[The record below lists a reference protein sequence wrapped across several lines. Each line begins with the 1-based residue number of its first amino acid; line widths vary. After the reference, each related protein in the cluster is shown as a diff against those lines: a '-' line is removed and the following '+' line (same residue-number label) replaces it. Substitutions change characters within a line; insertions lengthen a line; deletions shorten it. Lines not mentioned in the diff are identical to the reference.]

1 MIRMNTRDFCY
12 QNFSWLGERL
22 SRVFKGLE
30 NDLDAAAMKVHPDVY
45 LSVVGAGAM
54 ATLIVPI
61 LLALIWLLGLWPD
74 VPTLPM
80 NGLVM
85 IPASLLLPLV
95 VVILGIIGP
104 KTGATNRIA
113 GLKTEIPYASMYIS
127 VMASGGLSPYE
138 SLLRLRGFTLLPQMQ
153 QEVARIE
160 TIALSTG
167 VDPVTAMERA
177 TKQVNIPEYNELL
190 LGYASSLR
198 TGGDTLHYLHNQTK
212 NMFLGLSSRMK
223 AMGDNMG
230 MLMETYTIIGILGV
244 LGIFLMFVIG
254 LSLPMAGV
262 NISPEQFFLF
272 SFIGMPFLAFLF
284 IYASDGG
291 QISYPI
297 SNFKTY
303 LVFLCFLPIGAFAAT
318 QFVLPFFD
326 KSFIIVPQMPE
337 MIVWIRTTFGFAE
350 GTEAPIG
357 LGIALILMCLPGAAV
372 DYLLVERD
380 KSIQSGVVQFL
391 RDLVETRKS
400 GLNPERCI
408 DALAGRNYKGFT
420 PFLKMIN
427 MKLNWGYPIRQ
438 IYGEFQGKV
447 RNWLAL
453 MNVYLFIDTLDVG
466 GGSVESLESLASF
479 AETSKRLEDEKRALL
494 MPLIIV
500 PYIGI
505 ALLVG
510 STVMFLS
517 FFAGANMGV
526 SIASAMLYKTLLTPL
541 CLHAFTLGLVTGKMT
556 SGRVSAG
563 FKHSIVLVLVSI
575 GGIWAVAYMGSGGMS
590 L

>member
-1 MIRMNTRDFCY
+1 MNTRDICY

-45 LSVVGAGAM
+45 LSVVGAGAL
-54 ATLIVPI
+54 ATLIVPALLI
-61 LLALIWLLGLWPD
+61 LVWLLGLWPD
-74 VPTLPM
+74 LSMLPM
-80 NGLVM
+80 NGL
-85 IPASLLLPLV
+85 ILLPASLLLPLV
-95 VVILGIIGP
+95 VIVLGVITP
-104 KTGATNRIA
+104 KTGATNRVS

-127 VMASGGLSPYE
+127 VMASGGLSPFE
-138 SLLRLRGFTLLPQMQ
+138 SLMRLRDFDLLPEMQ
-153 QEVARIE
+153 KEVARIS
-160 TIALSTG
+160 TIAMSTG
-167 VDPVTAMERA
+167 VDPVTAIERA
-177 TKQVNIPEYNELL
+177 AKQINISEYNELL

-198 TGGDTLHYLHNQTK
+198 TGGDTMHYLNNQTK
-212 NMFLGLSSRMK
+212 NMFLSLGSRMK
-223 AMGDNMG
+223 SMGENMG

-262 NISPEQFFLF
+262 NISPTQFFFF
-272 SFIGMPFLAFLF
+272 SFVGMPFLAFLF
-284 IYASDGG
+284 IFASDGG

-303 LVFLCFLPIGAFAAT
+303 LVFLCFLPLGAFAAT

-326 KSFIIVPQMPE
+326 PSFTIVPQMPE
-337 MIVWIRTTFGFAE
+337 MMVWIRTTYGFAE

-357 LGIALILMCLPGAAV
+357 LGITLILTCIPGAV
-372 DYLLVERD
+372 IDYLLVERD
-380 KSIQSGVVQFL
+380 KSIQDGVVQFL

-400 GLNPERCI
+400 GLSPERCI

-420 PFLKMIN
+420 PFLKLIN
-427 MKLNWGYPIRQ
+427 MKLNWGYPIRT
-438 IYGEFQGKV
+438 IYGEFKGRV
-447 RNWLAL
+447 HNWLAL

-466 GGSVESLESLASF
+466 GGSIESLESLASF
-479 AETSKRLEDEKRALL
+479 SESSKRLEDEKKALL
-494 MPLIIV
+494 MPLTIV

-526 SIASAMLYKTLLTPL
+526 SIPAAMLYKTLLTPL
-541 CLHAFTLGLVTGKMT
+541 CLHAFTLGLVTGKMS

-575 GGIWAVAYMGSGGMS
+575 GGIYAVAFMGGGGFTA
-590 L
+590 

>member
-1 MIRMNTRDFCY
+1 MNLRDLCY
-12 QNFSWLGERL
+12 GNFSWFGVMFSRL
-22 SRVFKGLE
+22 FKDIE
-30 NDLDAAAMKVHPDVY
+30 NDLDAAYMRVHPEVY
-45 LSVVGAGAM
+45 FSMIGAA
-54 ATLIVPI
+54 ATVSLVIPLLLMIV
-61 LLALIWLLGLWPD
+61 WLVGLWPD
-74 VPTLPM
+74 LSFLPL
-80 NGLVM
+80 NGLII
-85 IPASLLLPLV
+85 IPASLSIP
-95 VVILGIIGP
+95 VVIVVFGVITP

-138 SLLRLRGFTLLPQMQ
+138 SLLRMRGLDLLPQMQ
-153 QEVARIE
+153 KEVNRIE

-167 VDPVTAMERA
+167 VDPVTAIEMA
-177 TKQVNIPEYNELL
+177 AKQVNIPEYNELL

-212 NMFLGLSSRMK
+212 NMFLTLTSRMK
-223 AMGDNMG
+223 AMGENIG

-244 LGIFLMFVIG
+244 LGIFLIFVIG

-262 NISPEQFFLF
+262 NISPSQFFFF
-272 SFIGMPFLAFLF
+272 SFVGMPFLGFLF
-284 IYASDGG
+284 IYASDAG

-303 LVFLCFLPIGAFAAT
+303 LVFFCFVPVGAFVAT

-326 KSFIIVPQMPE
+326 PSFTIVPQMPE
-337 MIVWIRTTFGFAE
+337 FIVTLRSTLGFAE

-357 LGIALILMCLPGAAV
+357 MGAALILLCIPGAIV
-372 DYLLVERD
+372 DFLLVEKD
-380 KSIQSGVVQFL
+380 KSVQDGVVQFL

-400 GLNPERCI
+400 GLSPERCI
-408 DALAGRNYKGFT
+408 DALSGRNYKGFT
-420 PFLKMIN
+420 NYLKMIN
-427 MKLNWGYPIRQ
+427 LKLNWGYPIRQ
-438 IYGEFQGKV
+438 IYGEFRGRV

-453 MNVYLFIDTLDVG
+453 VNVYLFIDTLDVG
-466 GGSVESLESLASF
+466 GGSIESLESLAAF
-479 AETSKRLEDEKRALL
+479 AETSKRLEDDKRAVL
-494 MPLIIV
+494 MPLVIV
-500 PYIGI
+500 PYIGA

-517 FFAGANMGV
+517 FFAGSNMGV
-526 SIASAMLYKTLLTPL
+526 SIASAELYKTLLTPL

-563 FKHSIVLVLVSI
+563 FKHSIMLVLVSLL
-575 GGIWAVAYMGSGGMS
+575 GIWAVAYMGSGGMG

>member
-1 MIRMNTRDFCY
+1 MNTRDICY

-45 LSVVGAGAM
+45 LSVVGAGAL
-54 ATLIVPI
+54 ATLIVPALLI
-61 LLALIWLLGLWPD
+61 LLWLLGLWPD
-74 VPTLPM
+74 LSMLPM
-80 NGLVM
+80 NGLIL
-85 IPASLLLPLV
+85 IPASLLLPLFV
-95 VVILGIIGP
+95 VVLGVVTP
-104 KTGATNRIA
+104 KTGATNRVS

-127 VMASGGLSPYE
+127 VMASGGLSPFE
-138 SLLRLRGFTLLPQMQ
+138 SLMRLRDFDLLPEMQ
-153 QEVARIE
+153 KEVARIS
-160 TIALSTG
+160 TIAMSTG
-167 VDPVTAMERA
+167 VDPVTAIERA
-177 TKQVNIPEYNELL
+177 AKQINISEYNELL

-198 TGGDTLHYLHNQTK
+198 TGGDTMHYLNNQTK
-212 NMFLGLSSRMK
+212 NMFLSLSSRMK
-223 AMGDNMG
+223 AMGENMG

-262 NISPEQFFLF
+262 NISPTQFFFF
-272 SFIGMPFLAFLF
+272 SFVGMPFLAFLF
-284 IYASDGG
+284 IFASDGG

-297 SNFKTY
+297 SNFRTY
-303 LVFLCFLPIGAFAAT
+303 LVFLCFLPLGAFAAT

-326 KSFIIVPQMPE
+326 PSFTIVPQMPE
-337 MIVWIRTTFGFAE
+337 MMVWIRTTYGFAE

-357 LGIALILMCLPGAAV
+357 LGIALILTCIPGAAV

-380 KSIQSGVVQFL
+380 KSIQEGVVQFL

-400 GLNPERCI
+400 GLSPERCI
-408 DALAGRNYKGFT
+408 DALAGRNYKGFS
-420 PFLKMIN
+420 PFLKLIN
-427 MKLNWGYPIRQ
+427 MKLNWGYPIRT
-438 IYGEFQGKV
+438 IYGEFKGRV

-466 GGSVESLESLASF
+466 GGSTESLESLASF
-479 AETSKRLEDEKRALL
+479 AESSKRLEDEKRALL
-494 MPLIIV
+494 MPLTIV

-526 SIASAMLYKTLLTPL
+526 SIPAAMLYKTLLTPL
-541 CLHAFTLGLVTGKMT
+541 CLHAFTLGLVTGKMS

-575 GGIWAVAYMGSGGMS
+575 AGIYAVAFMGGGGFTA
-590 L
+590 

>member
-1 MIRMNTRDFCY
+1 MNIRDICY
-12 QNFSWLGERL
+12 ENFSWAGVLL
-22 SRVFKGLE
+22 SRLFKGTE
-30 NDLDAAAMKVHPDVY
+30 KDLDAAYMRVHPDVY
-45 LSVVGAGAM
+45 FSMIGAGAV
-54 ATLIVPI
+54 ASLAVPAVLTLV
-61 LLALIWLLGLWPD
+61 WLLGLWPNL
-74 VPTLPM
+74 PLLPM
-80 NGLVM
+80 NGLII
-85 IPASLLLPLV
+85 IPASLLIPLAIV
-95 VVILGIIGP
+95 VFGVVTP
-104 KTGATNRIA
+104 KTGASNRIA

-138 SLLRLRGFTLLPQMQ
+138 SLLRMRDLDLLPQMQ
-153 QEVARIE
+153 NEVSRIE
-160 TIALSTG
+160 IIALSTG
-167 VDPVTAMERA
+167 VDPVTAIEMA
-177 TKQVNIPEYNELL
+177 TKQVNIPEYNELF
-190 LGYASSLR
+190 LGYASTMR

-223 AMGDNMG
+223 AMGENMG

-272 SFIGMPFLAFLF
+272 SFVGMPCLAFLF

-326 KSFIIVPQMPE
+326 PSFTIVPQMPE
-337 MIVWIRTTFGFAE
+337 MIVWLRTTYGFAE

-357 LGIALILMCLPGAAV
+357 LGIALILMCIPGAAM

-400 GLNPERCI
+400 GLSPERCI

-420 PFLKMIN
+420 PFLKLIN

-438 IYGEFQGKV
+438 IYGEFRGKV

-466 GGSVESLESLASF
+466 GGSTESLESLASF
-479 AETSKRLEDEKRALL
+479 AETSKRLEDEKKALL
-494 MPLIIV
+494 MPLTIV

-526 SIASAMLYKTLLTPL
+526 SIAASTLYKTLLTPL
-541 CLHAFTLGLVTGKMT
+541 CLHAFTLGLVTGKMS

-575 GGIWAVAYMGSGGMS
+575 GGVWAVAYMGNGGMN